1 MVLGITLDNANL
13 LRPALLEAA
22 SSAEVAQVAHD
33 KDNYGQRYVLD
44 CEVVRP
50 AGKTKVRSNWII
62 LNGEDFSRLTSC
74 YVL

>member
-22 SSAEVAQVAHD
+22 SSAEVAHD
-33 KDNYGQRYVLD
+33 KDDYGQRYVLD
-44 CEVVRP
+44 CEVVGP